1 MTAPV
6 VQIVMIEPS
15 RIIYQ
20 GLVSMIAES
29 GRSYHIARAA
39 DFIELQHL
47 FARYPVDVVVLN
59 PSHLQS
65 DSKTFQALRNEHPGI
80 KWIGMVYSFFDQLIL
95 TQFDGI
101 ISINDLPHA
110 IIKTIDHVLH
120 MVRTQDDESE
130 QESLSE
136 RETDVLKLLVTGL
149 ANKEIADKLNISPH
163 TVITHRKNISQKTGI
178 KSVSGLTIYAVVK
191 GLLSIEHFSG

>member
-1 MTAPV
+1 MTAPD

-15 RIIYQ
+15 RIISQ
-20 GLVSMIAES
+20 GLVSMIVES
-29 GRSYHIARAA
+29 GRSYHIVRAA
-39 DFIELQHL
+39 DFIELQQL
-47 FARYPVDVVVLN
+47 VARNPVDVVVLN
-59 PSHLQS
+59 PGLLQS
-65 DSKTFQALRNEHPGI
+65 DSKSFQLLRNEHPGI
-80 KWIGMVYSFFDQLIL
+80 KWIGMVYSFFDQVIL

-110 IIKTIDHVLH
+110 IINTIDQVLQ
-120 MVRTQDDESE
+120 MARGQVEESE
-130 QESLSE
+130 QESLSD

-191 GLLSIEHFSG
+191 GLISIEHFSV

>member
-1 MTAPV
+1 MTAAG
-6 VQIVMIEPS
+6 VQIVIIEPS
-15 RIIYQ
+15 RIVYQ
-20 GLVSMIAES
+20 GLVSMIADS
-29 GRSYHIARAA
+29 GRSYHFARAA

-47 FARYPVDVVVLN
+47 LARHPVDVVVLN
-59 PSHLQS
+59 PSLIQA
-65 DSKTFQALRNEHPGI
+65 DGKAFQVLRNEHPGI
-80 KWIGMVYSFFDQLIL
+80 QWIGMVYSFFDQLVL
-95 TQFDGI
+95 AQFDGI
-101 ISINDLPHA
+101 ISINDLPHS
-110 IIKTIDHVLH
+110 IINTIDQVLH
-120 MVRTQDDESE
+120 KARTLDEESE

-191 GLLSIEHFSG
+191 GLISIEHFS

>member
-1 MTAPV
+1 MRAPD

-15 RIIYQ
+15 RIISQ
-20 GLVSMIAES
+20 GLVSMIGES
-29 GRSYHIARAA
+29 GRSYHIVRAA
-39 DFIELQHL
+39 DFIELQQL
-47 FARYPVDVVVLN
+47 VARNPVDVVVLN
-59 PSHLQS
+59 PGLLQS
-65 DSKTFQALRNEHPGI
+65 DSKSFQLLRNEHPGI
-80 KWIGMVYSFFDQLIL
+80 KWIGVVYSFFDQPVLA
-95 TQFDGI
+95 QFDGI

-110 IIKTIDHVLH
+110 IINTIDHVLQ
-120 MVRTQDDESE
+120 MARGQVEESE
-130 QESLSE
+130 QESLSD

-191 GLLSIEHFSG
+191 GLISIEHFSV

>member
-1 MTAPV
+1 MTAPD

-15 RIIYQ
+15 RIISQ
-20 GLVSMIAES
+20 GLVSMIGES
-29 GRSYHIARAA
+29 GRSYHIVRAA
-39 DFIELQHL
+39 DFIELQQL
-47 FARYPVDVVVLN
+47 VARNPVDVVVLN
-59 PSHLQS
+59 PGLLQS
-65 DSKTFQALRNEHPGI
+65 DSKSFQLLRNEHPGI
-80 KWIGMVYSFFDQLIL
+80 KWIGVVYSFFDQPVLA
-95 TQFDGI
+95 QFDGI

-110 IIKTIDHVLH
+110 IINTIDRVLQ
-120 MVRTQDDESE
+120 MARGQVEESE
-130 QESLSE
+130 QESLSD

-191 GLLSIEHFSG
+191 GLISIEHFSV